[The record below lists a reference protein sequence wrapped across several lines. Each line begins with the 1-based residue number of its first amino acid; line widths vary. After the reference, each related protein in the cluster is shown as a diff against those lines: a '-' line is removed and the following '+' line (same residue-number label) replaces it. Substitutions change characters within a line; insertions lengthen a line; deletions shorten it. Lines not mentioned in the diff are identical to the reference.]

1 MANQE
6 NNKKERLKDKIR
18 KKYRIVVYNNETY
31 EEKVHF
37 KFTLLNF
44 FNIVIISSVLLIVL
58 VTYLIAFTPLREYI
72 PGYTDVSLNRRVYEM
87 ERRADSLETVFRQK
101 DLYINN
107 LKKIIMGD
115 DFESDSINSL
125 LTKTSETHF
134 DNKAVKN
141 SKKDSLFRIEYEN
154 ETRNNLFSNVISS
167 DNHQEFK
174 LVSFFAPIN
183 GIVTNHFNREQKH
196 YGTDLVS
203 SNNSVIKA
211 TADGTVIYSDWTV
224 ENGYCIGIQHNGNLF
239 SVYKHNAVLLKE
251 DGDFVNA
258 GDAIA
263 IYGNSG
269 SLSTGPH
276 LHFELWYNGTP
287 LNPEDYISFETNNI
301 Q

>member
-44 FNIVIISSVLLIVL
+44 FNIVILSSVLLIVL

>member
-1 MANQE
+1 MSNQE
-6 NNKKERLKDKIR
+6 TNKKEKIKDKIR
-18 KKYRIVVYNNETY
+18 KKYRVVVYSNDTY
-31 EEKVHF
+31 EEKAHF
-37 KFTLLNF
+37 KFTILNL
-44 FNIVIISSVLLIVL
+44 FNILVASSVLLIVL
-58 VTYLIAFTPLREYI
+58 VTYLIAFTHLREYI

-87 ERRADSLETVFRQK
+87 ERRADSLELVFKQK

-107 LKKIIMGD
+107 LKRIINGE
-115 DFESDSINSL
+115 DFETDSINSL
-125 LTKTSETHF
+125 LAKSSNTNF
-134 DNKAVKN
+134 DNIVIKN
-141 SKKDSLFRIEYEN
+141 SEQDSLFRLGYEE
-154 ETRNNLFSNVISS
+154 ETRNNLFGNRIMS
-167 DNHQEFK
+167 DVSQEFK

-183 GIVTNHFNREQKH
+183 GIVTQHFNREAKH
-196 YGTDLVS
+196 FGTDLVA

-224 ENGYCIGIQHNGNLF
+224 DNGYCIGIQHNGNLF
-239 SVYKHNAVLLKE
+239 SIYKHNAVLLKE
-251 DGDFVNA
+251 EGDFVNA

-287 LNPEDYISFETNNI
+287 LNPADYISFESNI

>member
-1 MANQE
+1 MS
-6 NNKKERLKDKIR
+6 KKEKNTKEKLKDKIR
-18 KKYRIVVYNNETY
+18 KKYRIVVYNNDTY

-44 FNIVIISSVLLIVL
+44 FNIVIFSSVLLIVL
-58 VTYLIAFTPLREYI
+58 VIYLIAFTPLREYI

-87 ERRADSLETVFRQK
+87 ERKADSLETVFKQK

-107 LKKIIMGD
+107 LKKIITGD
-115 DFESDSINSL
+115 EFESDSINSL
-125 LTKTSETHF
+125 LTKSNNKNF
-134 DNKAVKN
+134 DNITITN
-141 SKKDSLFRIEYEN
+141 SKKDSIFRLEYEE
-154 ETRNNLFSNVISS
+154 ETRNNLFNNNIMT
-167 DNHQEFK
+167 DINPEFK

-183 GIVTNHFNREQKH
+183 GIVTNHFNRAEKH
-196 YGTDLVS
+196 FGTDLVS

-211 TADGTVIYSDWTV
+211 TADGTVIYADWTV

-251 DGDFVNA
+251 EGDFVSA

-287 LNPEDYISFETNNI
+287 LNPEDYISFESNI

>member
-1 MANQE
+1 MSDQE
-6 NNKKERLKDKIR
+6 INKKEKIKDKIR
-18 KKYRIVVYNNETY
+18 KRYRVVVYSNDTY

-37 KFTLLNF
+37 KFTILNF
-44 FNIVIISSVLLIVL
+44 FNILVLSSVLLIVL

-87 ERRADSLETVFRQK
+87 ERRADSLELVFKQK

-107 LKKIIMGD
+107 LKRIINGE
-115 DFESDSINSL
+115 DFETDSINSL
-125 LTKTSETHF
+125 LVKSSKTNF
-134 DNKAVKN
+134 DNIVIKN
-141 SKKDSLFRIEYEN
+141 SEQDSLFRRGYEE
-154 ETRNNLFSNVISS
+154 ETRNNLFGNRIMS
-167 DNHQEFK
+167 DVSQEFK

-183 GIVTNHFNREQKH
+183 GIVTQHFNRETKH
-196 YGTDLVS
+196 FGTDLVA

-211 TADGTVIYSDWTV
+211 TADGTVIYSDWTID
-224 ENGYCIGIQHNGNLF
+224 NGYCIGIQHNGNLF
-239 SVYKHNAVLLKE
+239 SIYKHNAVLLKE
-251 DGDFVNA
+251 EGDFVNA

-287 LNPEDYISFETNNI
+287 LNPEDYISFESNM

>member
-1 MANQE
+1 MSKKDIT
-6 NNKKERLKDKIR
+6 NKKEKLKDRIR

-37 KFTLLNF
+37 KLTLLNF
-44 FNIVIISSVLLIVL
+44 FNILIFSSVLLIVL

-72 PGYTDVSLNRRVYEM
+72 PGYTDVSLNKRVYEM
-87 ERRADSLETVFRQK
+87 ERRADSLEEVFRHK

-107 LKKIIMGD
+107 LKRIITGD
-115 DFESDSINSL
+115 DFESDSVNSL
-125 LTKTSETHF
+125 LTKSVNTNF
-134 DNKAVKN
+134 DNIVIKN
-141 SKKDSLFRIEYEN
+141 SPQDSIFRLGYEE
-154 ETRNNLFSNVISS
+154 ETRNNLFSNRIMS
-167 DNHQEFK
+167 DIHQEFK

-183 GIVTNHFNREQKH
+183 GIVTNHFNREAKH
-196 YGTDLVS
+196 FGTDLVA

-211 TADGTVIYSDWTV
+211 TADGTVVYSDWTV
-224 ENGYCIGIQHNGNLF
+224 DNGYCIGIQHNGNLF
-239 SVYKHNAVLLKE
+239 SIYKHNAVLLKE

-287 LNPEDYISFETNNI
+287 LNPEDYISFESNL

>member
-1 MANQE
+1 MSDQE
-6 NNKKERLKDKIR
+6 VNKKEKIKDKIR
-18 KKYRIVVYNNETY
+18 KRYRVVVYNNDTY
-31 EEKVHF
+31 EEKAHF
-37 KFTLLNF
+37 KLTLLNF
-44 FNIVIISSVLLIVL
+44 FNILVVSSVLLIVL

-87 ERRADSLETVFRQK
+87 ERRADSLEMVFRQK
-101 DLYINN
+101 DLYIDN
-107 LKKIIMGD
+107 LKRIINGE
-115 DFESDSINSL
+115 DFETDSVNSL
-125 LTKTSETHF
+125 LTKSSNTNF
-134 DNKAVKN
+134 DEIVIKN
-141 SKKDSLFRIEYEN
+141 SKQDSLFRRGYEE
-154 ETRNNLFSNVISS
+154 ETRNNLFGNSMIS
-167 DNHQEFK
+167 DLGQEFK

-183 GIVTNHFNREQKH
+183 GIVTQHFNREAKH
-196 YGTDLVS
+196 FGTDLVA

-239 SVYKHNAVLLKE
+239 SIYKHNAVLLKE
-251 DGDFVNA
+251 EGDFVNA

-287 LNPEDYISFETNNI
+287 LNPEDYISFESNI

>member
-6 NNKKERLKDKIR
+6 NKKERLKDKIR

-31 EEKVHF
+31 EEKIHF

-44 FNIVIISSVLLIVL
+44 FNIVILSSVLLIVL

>member
-6 NNKKERLKDKIR
+6 NKKERLKDKIR

-31 EEKVHF
+31 EEKIHF

-44 FNIVIISSVLLIVL
+44 FNIVILSSVLLIVL

-276 LHFELWYNGTP
+276 IHFELWYNGTP

>member
-1 MANQE
+1 MNDQE
-6 NNKKERLKDKIR
+6 INKKEKIRDKIR
-18 KKYRIVVYNNETY
+18 KKYRVVVYSNDTY
-31 EEKVHF
+31 EEKAHF
-37 KFTLLNF
+37 KLTLLNF
-44 FNIVIISSVLLIVL
+44 FNILVVSSVLLIVL

-87 ERRADSLETVFRQK
+87 ERRADSLEIVFKQK

-107 LKKIIMGD
+107 LKRIINGE
-115 DFESDSINSL
+115 DFETDSVNSL
-125 LTKTSETHF
+125 LPKSSKTNF
-134 DNKAVKN
+134 DDIVIKN
-141 SKKDSLFRIEYEN
+141 SKHDSLFRLGYEE
-154 ETRNNLFSNVISS
+154 ETRNNLFGNRIMS
-167 DNHQEFK
+167 DVNQEFK

-183 GIVTNHFNREQKH
+183 GIVTQHFNRETKH
-196 YGTDLVS
+196 FGTDLVA

-224 ENGYCIGIQHNGNLF
+224 DNGYSIGIQHNGNLF

-251 DGDFVNA
+251 EGDFVNA

-287 LNPEDYISFETNNI
+287 LNPEDYISFESNI
-301 Q
+301 K

>member
-1 MANQE
+1 MAKKE
-6 NNKKERLKDKIR
+6 NNKKERLRDKIR

-31 EEKVHF
+31 EERIHF
-37 KFTLLNF
+37 KLTLLNF
-44 FNIVIISSVLLIVL
+44 FNIVIFSSILLIIL
-58 VTYLIAFTPLREYI
+58 VIYLIAFTPLREYI

-87 ERRADSLETVFRQK
+87 EKRADSLETIFKQK

-107 LKKIIMGD
+107 LKKIITGD
-115 DFESDSINSL
+115 GFEGDSINSL
-125 LTKTSETHF
+125 LTKSNNTHY
-134 DNKAVKN
+134 NKIAVKN
-141 SKKDSLFRIEYEN
+141 SRQDSIFRLEYES
-154 ETRNNLFSNVISS
+154 ETRNNLFNNTIASET
-167 DNHQEFK
+167 HQEFK

-183 GIVTNHFNREQKH
+183 GIVTNHFNREEKH
-196 YGTDLVS
+196 FGTDLVS

-211 TADGTVIYSDWTV
+211 IADGTVIYSDWTV

-251 DGDFVNA
+251 DGDFVSA

-287 LNPEDYISFETNNI
+287 LDPEDYISFETNNI

>member
-1 MANQE
+1 MSDQGI
-6 NNKKERLKDKIR
+6 NKKEKIKDKIR
-18 KKYRIVVYNNETY
+18 KKYRVVVYSNDTY
-31 EEKVHF
+31 EEKAHF
-37 KFTLLNF
+37 KLTLLNF
-44 FNIVIISSVLLIVL
+44 FNILVASSVLLIIL

-87 ERRADSLETVFRQK
+87 ERRADSLEMVFKQK

-107 LKKIIMGD
+107 LKRIINGE
-115 DFESDSINSL
+115 DFETDSVNSL
-125 LTKTSETHF
+125 LTKSSNTNF
-134 DNKAVKN
+134 DNIVIKN
-141 SKKDSLFRIEYEN
+141 SEQDSLFRLGYEE
-154 ETRNNLFSNVISS
+154 ETRNNLFGNRIMS
-167 DNHQEFK
+167 DVSQEFK

-183 GIVTNHFNREQKH
+183 GIVTQHFNREAKH
-196 YGTDLVS
+196 FGTDLVA

-224 ENGYCIGIQHNGNLF
+224 DNGYCIGIQHNGNLF
-239 SVYKHNAVLLKE
+239 SIYKHNAVLLKE
-251 DGDFVNA
+251 EGDFVNA

-287 LNPEDYISFETNNI
+287 LNPEDYISFESKI
-301 Q
+301 K

>member
-6 NNKKERLKDKIR
+6 NKKERLKDKIR

-44 FNIVIISSVLLIVL
+44 FNIVILSSVLLIVL

-141 SKKDSLFRIEYEN
+141 SKKDNLFRIEYEN

>member
-6 NNKKERLKDKIR
+6 NKKERLKDKIR

-44 FNIVIISSVLLIVL
+44 FNIVILSSVLLIVL

-72 PGYTDVSLNRRVYEM
+72 PGYTDVNLNRRVYEM